1 MNETLYKSMTQ
12 SIIDGNV
19 SQAAEL
25 AHQAVDRG
33 IDPLDA
39 VNNGYV
45 VGIKHVG
52 DEFSC
57 GNAFIPELITAGA
70 AMKAAMGVLEPEIAK
85 HGTERDILGVVILG
99 TVEGDVHDIGKN
111 LVGTMLAAYGF
122 EVHDMGVDVPIPRM
136 VEKAREVD
144 ADIIAVSALLTTTML
159 RQQDVVT
166 ALEETGMRA
175 SVKVLVG
182 GAPVTQSWVEEIG
195 ADGFSEDAIGAVA
208 LAKELLG
215 KN

>member
-122 EVHDMGVDVPIPRM
+122 EVHDMGVDVPIARM

>member
-166 ALEETGMRA
+166 ALEETGIRA

>member
-1 MNETLYKSMTQ
+1 MTQ

-122 EVHDMGVDVPIPRM
+122 EVHDMGVDVPIARM